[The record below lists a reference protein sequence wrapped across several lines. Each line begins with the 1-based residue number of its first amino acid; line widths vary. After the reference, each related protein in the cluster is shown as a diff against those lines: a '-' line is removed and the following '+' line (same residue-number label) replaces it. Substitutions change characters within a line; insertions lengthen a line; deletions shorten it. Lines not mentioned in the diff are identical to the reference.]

1 MALNADALKSEII
14 SAMAKTSDP
23 LTAHQAVADT
33 VMQHILN
40 NAELAGTYVGII
52 PGTPPVPDPN
62 SGSHTWRPVSVM
74 LVGAGLAAAAMG
86 GIGAWQAI
94 LGLQLLTIT
103 FVGGSVVGTV
113 MILPTLPIAFSMPL
127 NIETNLQSSRPA
139 EQDGAIQITAD
150 CIVQTLQSAVFPP
163 ASGVSAAGGAG
174 PVTFGALN

>member
-14 SAMAKTSDP
+14 SAMAETSDQQ
-23 LTAHQAVADT
+23 TAHQALADA

-40 NAELAGTYVGII
+40 NAELSGTYVGVI

-62 SGSHTWRPVSVM
+62 SGSHTWTPVSVT
-74 LVGAGLAAAAMG
+74 LIGAGLASAAAG

-103 FVGGSVVGTV
+103 FAGGSVAGTV
-113 MILPTLPIAFSMPL
+113 MIPPTLPGSFSMPL
-127 NIETNLQSSRPA
+127 SIETDLQSSRPT

>member
-1 MALNADALKSEII
+1 MALDADALKSEII
-14 SAMAKTSDP
+14 TAMAETSNQQ
-23 LTAHQAVADT
+23 TAHQAVANT

-40 NAELAGTYVGII
+40 NAELSGTYVGII

-62 SGSHTWRPVSVM
+62 SGSHTWRPVSVT
-74 LVGAGLAAAAMG
+74 LVGAGLVAAAAG
-86 GIGAWQAI
+86 GVGAWQTA
-94 LGLQLLTIT
+94 LELQLLTIT
-103 FVGGSVVGTV
+103 FTGGSIVGTV
-113 MILPTLPIAFSMPL
+113 TIPPTLPIAFSMPL
-127 NIETNLQSSRPA
+127 IIETNLQSSRPA